1 MATGFLMILILA
13 LLIALSYLVLIAIF
27 TFGWCRKP
35 GPETGP
41 GAGYRKISVV
51 VAARNEESNMA
62 GLLNDLIRQD
72 YPGGLLEIIIVDDHS
87 TDRTAGITRNFIQD
101 HPLSAI
107 IFILN
112 NDEEKRGKKASVELG
127 ISRATGEIIV
137 TTDAD
142 CRMREGWIRA
152 LAGRFTKEH
161 VQMVF
166 GPVTIGKQHN
176 FAGLFQAMEFD
187 GLVASGGGAALA
199 GYPFLC
205 NGANLAYRR
214 EAFHT
219 TGGFSDNMRYI
230 SGDDVFLL
238 HKIKKQFGAGAIV
251 FCKDEQAIVD
261 TAPVSGAGAFL
272 RQRIR
277 WASKSKGYR
286 DSLSIITAITIFSFS
301 LTVLLSFLAGFTDPM
316 YFSISG
322 GLFLLKI
329 FADLPLLAGI
339 TKFTGKPFPFMW
351 YPVFQLIYP
360 LYIIIAGI
368 LSLSNRNK
376 W

>member
-1 MATGFLMILILA
+1 MATAFLTILILA
-13 LLIALSYLVLIAIF
+13 LLIASGYLVLIGIF
-27 TFGWCRKP
+27 TFGWYRKP
-35 GPETGP
+35 GREADP
-41 GAGYRKISVV
+41 GAGSGKISVV
-51 VAARNEESNMA
+51 VAARNEESNMV

-87 TDRTAGITRNFIQD
+87 TDRTASITRDFIRD
-101 HPLSAI
+101 HPSSGI
-107 IFILN
+107 IYII
-112 NDEEKRGKKASVELG
+112 NDNEEKRGKKASIELG
-127 ISRATGEIIV
+127 ISHAAGEVIV

-152 LAGRFTKEH
+152 LAGRFNKEH

-166 GPVTIGKQHN
+166 GPVTIRKQDN
-176 FAGLFQAMEFD
+176 FTGLFQAMEFD

-205 NGANLAYRR
+205 NGANLAYRK
-214 EAFHT
+214 EVFHT
-219 TGGFSDNMRYI
+219 TGGFSDNMRFI

-238 HKIKKQFGAGAIV
+238 HKIKKLYGAKAIV
-251 FCKDEQAIVD
+251 FCKDKKSIVD